1 MINVLSNLLALR
13 SHLLALTFSRVAVR
27 PEVAPYHAA
36 PRSSLFPPRSSLP
49 ALRSHLLALTSSLLA
64 FAAAAATPN
73 ASLGTFIVSGA
84 VKDGDNKV
92 LAGDSGTLVRAVD
105 VNGRAVAEAEVGAA
119 LSRKVEAT
127 PEDGIEARQMK
138 AMVEGMKDELRRY
151 LAKGGKIASYGR
163 RVVRRQEEEIAYY
176 NRAKTEIE
184 NAKKSKMPA
193 AQLNDL
199 WEKRNESLRQM
210 GVKLVPMPE

>member
-1 MINVLSNLLALR
+1 MLR
-13 SHLLALTFSRVAVR
+13 SLRRTSKRAGLQSSPKGERFLASFAIPGV
-27 PEVAPYHAA
+27 
-36 PRSSLFPPRSSLP
+36 P
-49 ALRSHLLALTSSLLA
+49 AGQRNT
-64 FAAAAATPN
+64 
-73 ASLGTFIVSGA
+73 I
-84 VKDGDNKV
+84 
-92 LAGDSGTLVRAVD
+92 
-105 VNGRAVAEAEVGAA
+105 EAEVGAA

-151 LAKGGKIASYGR
+151 LAKGGKIAGYGR

-184 NAKKSKMPA
+184 NAQKSKMPA

-210 GVKLVPMPE
+210 GVKLVPLPE